1 MKNCIVPPNSP
12 SDKLSLPVAAD
23 KVSGDFVLV
32 GDQGLFGVCATNRST
47 TAVPVGGNPDGYAS
61 VWTAGV
67 YDLPIT
73 TATAADI
80 GDKIYATSAGVLTP
94 VATSNTFVGWLLET
108 KGTAAATLRVKLAKV

>member
-1 MKNCIVPPNSP
+1 MKNEVFYPNDP

-23 KVSGDFVLV
+23 TASGTFVLV
-32 GDQGLFGVCATNRST
+32 GDQGLFGVTAT
-47 TAVPVGGNPDGYAS
+47 AEGAGGNPDGYAS

-73 TATAADI
+73 TTTAADI
-80 GDKIYATSAGVLTP
+80 GDKIYATSAGALTP
-94 VATSNTFVGWLLET
+94 VSTGNTFVGWLLET